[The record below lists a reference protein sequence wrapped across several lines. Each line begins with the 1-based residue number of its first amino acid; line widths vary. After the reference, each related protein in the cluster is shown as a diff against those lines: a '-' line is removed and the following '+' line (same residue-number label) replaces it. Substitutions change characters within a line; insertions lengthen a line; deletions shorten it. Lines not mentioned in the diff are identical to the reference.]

1 MTHAA
6 ILLNMLE
13 EMKGAIQGTM
23 TYPEQMVYL
32 NLLREIRHLA
42 YTGDI
47 AYHPA
52 DTMEITLVDMDSEN
66 E

>member
-13 EMKGAIQGTM
+13 DMKGTIQGSM

-32 NLLREIRHLA
+32 NLLREIRHLT
-42 YTGDI
+42 YNGDVCF
-47 AYHPA
+47 HPA
-52 DTMEITLVDMDSEN
+52 DTINVTLVDSDDE
-66 E
+66 